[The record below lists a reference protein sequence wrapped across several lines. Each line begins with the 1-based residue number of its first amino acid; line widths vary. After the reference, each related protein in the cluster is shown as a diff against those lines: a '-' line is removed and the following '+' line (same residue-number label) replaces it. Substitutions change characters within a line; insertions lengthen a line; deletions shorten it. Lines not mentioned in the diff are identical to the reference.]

1 MKKFNKTLRISGSTV
16 IVAGHGLILLLER
29 ICFHLISIILQAKRT
44 KLKRTFLQCLLATTI
59 ASSLS
64 SCATVFGGKVTQAQR
79 TPPKAGEPK
88 RAVRA
93 IPLIADVI
101 LFWPGVA
108 VDFITGAIYKPE
120 GNSTNTVEPKRDT
133 VATSTTPDSK

>member
-16 IVAGHGLILLLER
+16 IVAGYGIILLLEQ
-29 ICFHLISIILQAKRT
+29 ICFHLISIIFAKRT

>member
-1 MKKFNKTLRISGSTV
+1 MKKIFTRC
-16 IVAGHGLILLLER
+16 LIAL
-29 ICFHLISIILQAKRT
+29 
-44 KLKRTFLQCLLATTI
+44 TI

-64 SCATVFGGKVTQAQR
+64 SCATVFGGKITQAQR

-93 IPLIADVI
+93 VPLIADIV
-101 LFWPGVA
+101 LFWPGLV

-120 GNSTNTVEPKRDT
+120 GNGTVPAEPKT
-133 VATSTTPDSK
+133 ESTKPATQI

>member
-1 MKKFNKTLRISGSTV
+1 MKKIFI
-16 IVAGHGLILLLER
+16 
-29 ICFHLISIILQAKRT
+29 
-44 KLKRTFLQCLLATTI
+44 QCLVALVL

-64 SCATVFGGKVTQAQR
+64 SCATVFGGKITQAQR

-93 IPLIADVI
+93 VPLIADIV
-101 LFWPGVA
+101 LFWPGLV

-120 GNSTNTVEPKRDT
+120 GNGTVPEQTETKKETVSTV
-133 VATSTTPDSK
+133 TTTESI